1 MFNVLVV
8 NHDAEGLEFVSCV
21 EGKRYPFYASQFHPE
36 RAGWEWNE
44 EEQIDHSPEAIVAMH
59 HIAAF
64 LVKESRKSG
73 HRSTDREEERK
84 RLIYNNPPHLLPTE
98 EETSMYAQT
107 YFWLHDDVEVGQA

>member
-1 MFNVLVV
+1 MHNYCITPETFEEHQALGSMFEVLAT
-8 NHDAEGLEFVSCV
+8 NEDAE
-21 EGKRYPFYASQFHPE
+21 RN
-36 RAGWEWNE
+36 GWEWTE
-44 EEQIDHSPEAIVAMH
+44 EEEIDHSPEAIVAMH

-73 HRSTDREEERK
+73 HRFVDKEEERK
-84 RLIYNNPPHLLPTE
+84 RLIYNTPPHLLPTE